1 MRAPYEHAVT
11 SETPIFDALCAEYR
25 RLFRSLPGDRSGEE
39 HLAFVAFGSFHGA
52 QHGHGPGSALAAYG
66 YGYAGSLHAPAALVP
81 AVLPSRQDPGA
92 HAAPQGL

>member
-52 QHGHGPGSALAAYG
+52 HHGQGSALAAYG
-66 YGYAGSLHAPAALVP
+66 YGTAGSLHAPAVLVP
-81 AVLPSRQDPGA
+81 AVLPPTRQDPGR
-92 HAAPQGL
+92 HSSSSQSL